1 MFLQQEA
8 GLLLWYH
15 CHRGEDGQTE
25 VAAAGVIN
33 SCLATLNN
41 QDATTAD
48 KSIAAGSAYR
58 SRCCQQPQAAVSA
71 FPASNSVPYRATV
84 VSVQPRICEN
94 QQQQQLFVLA

>member
-1 MFLQQEA
+1 LLQQEA

-33 SCLATLNN
+33 SCLATLNS

-48 KSIAAGSAYR
+48 KSIAAG
-58 SRCCQQPQAAVSA
+58 
-71 FPASNSVPYRATV
+71 
-84 VSVQPRICEN
+84 
-94 QQQQQLFVLA
+94 LG

>member
-1 MFLQQEA
+1 MCLQQEA

-48 KSIAAGSAYR
+48 KSIAAGLSYR
-58 SRCCQQPQAAVSA
+58 SCCCQQAQAAVSA
-71 FPASNSVPYRATV
+71 FPASKSAPCRAAV
-84 VSVQPRICEN
+84 VLVQPGTCKN
-94 QQQQQLFVLA
+94 QKQQQLFVLA